1 MLADRYK
8 GSMMFNVW
16 ISLIHL
22 HPIVD
27 FWSRG
32 ILTEQ
37 VRFCMI
43 WCQIHNNSN
52 WTQKDRSS
60 KNQNHCW
67 QVTARHVMGTPQ
79 APGNSLQGHD
89 KRQQVP
95 DFRIETGL
103 ADFFSS
109 SNSVHWKRVNSCTN
123 DKAHEL
129 LSFSHASH
137 SLIFR
142 PRGSWNACWK
152 TSCVSAKAMQR
163 VDARVRLG

>member
-1 MLADRYK
+1 MLANRYK

-22 HPIVD
+22 HPIVN

-32 ILTEQ
+32 ILTGQ

-52 WTQKDRSS
+52 WPQKDRNS
-60 KNQNHCW
+60 KKQNHCW
-67 QVTARHVMGTPQ
+67 QVAARHVMGTPQ
-79 APGNSLQGHD
+79 APGNMTNVRGPRL
-89 KRQQVP
+89 
-95 DFRIETGL
+95 
-103 ADFFSS
+103 
-109 SNSVHWKRVNSCTN
+109 SVHWKRVNSYTN

-129 LSFSHASH
+129 LSFSHASP

-142 PRGSWNACWK
+142 PRGSWDACWK